1 MFVWILSISIM
12 KLRKCGVVCNM
23 CFSREKGQL
32 STIIQK
38 GGCFSF
44 NWLFELEESPGKIM
58 KHESSYCH
66 LEASVILKIL
76 ENVRS

>member
-1 MFVWILSISIM
+1 
-12 KLRKCGVVCNM
+12 M

-58 KHESSYCH
+58 KHD